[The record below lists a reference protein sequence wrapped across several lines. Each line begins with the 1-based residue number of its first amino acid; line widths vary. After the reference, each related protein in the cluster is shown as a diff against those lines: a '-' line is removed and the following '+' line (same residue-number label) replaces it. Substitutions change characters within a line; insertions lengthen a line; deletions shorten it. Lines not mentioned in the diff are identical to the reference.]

1 MLLAIA
7 SGKTISEAATR
18 CILQDVFYVFFLKI
32 FQYSQ
37 KNETP
42 TKVFSCE
49 CCEIF
54 KKTYFEE
61 HLRAAASVT
70 SKIIFA
76 VRKYRVEALQF

>member
-18 CILQDVFYVFFLKI
+18 GILQKKFFLKI

>member
-18 CILQDVFYVFFLKI
+18 GILQKKFFLKI

-37 KNETP
+37 KNEIL

-70 SKIIFA
+70 SKIIFV
-76 VRKYRVEALQF
+76 VRKYRIEALQF